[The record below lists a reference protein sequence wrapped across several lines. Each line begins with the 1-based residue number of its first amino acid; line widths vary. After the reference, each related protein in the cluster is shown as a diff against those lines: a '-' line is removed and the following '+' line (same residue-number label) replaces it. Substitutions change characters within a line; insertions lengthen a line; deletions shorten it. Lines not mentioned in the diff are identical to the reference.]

1 MNTFF
6 TMEMVKEKRNC
17 VYKPGQSGDFGG
29 EESFLGLYAFELT
42 FFTMEMVKKMQEF
55 MHKPKGN
62 AGKALAG
69 AAGGPVEAFKKF
81 LHHADG
87 EKNARAC

>member
-1 MNTFF
+1 
-6 TMEMVKEKRNC
+6 MEMVKEKRNC
-17 VYKPGQSGDFGG
+17 VYKPGQSGDFGR

-62 AGKALAG
+62 AGKAFAG
-69 AAGGPVEAFKKF
+69 AAGGPVEAFKKY
-81 LHHADG
+81 LSPCG
-87 EKNARAC
+87 W

>member
-42 FFTMEMVKKMQEF
+42 FFTKEMVKKMQEF
-55 MHKPKGN
+55 THKPEGN

-69 AAGGPVEAFKKF
+69 AAGGPVEVFKIF

-87 EKNARAC
+87 EKNERAC